1 MNLYLGD
8 LPADLKITDSIAI
21 DTEAMGLVTERDRLC
36 LVQMATVE
44 GEVFMVQFHPGDYQ
58 RATNLK
64 KILEDPSILKIFHY
78 ARFDVAL
85 LNHTFGIKTAPI
97 YCTKIASKLVRTYTD
112 SHGLKNL
119 CKELLNVDI
128 SKQEQSSDWG
138 SLELSQEQMHYAA
151 SDVLHLHKLR
161 EKLNKM
167 LVRENKFD
175 LALKCFDAIHL
186 IVELDLKSYNP
197 ETLFT
202 HQR

>member
-21 DTEAMGLVTERDRLC
+21 DTEAMGLVTQRDRLC

-97 YCTKIASKLVRTYTD
+97 YCTKIASKLARTYTD
-112 SHGLKNL
+112 RHGLKNL

-138 SLELSQEQMHYAA
+138 SLELSQEQMQYAA

-161 EKLNKM
+161 DKLNKT
-167 LVRENKFD
+167 LVRENKLN
-175 LALKCFDAIHL
+175 LALKCFEVIDL

-197 ETLFT
+197 EALFT
-202 HQR
+202 HQ